1 MSRRKLIVAWS
12 AIALLLVLIVIA
24 GGIFSL
30 TQTNFGQDQ
39 VRKYV
44 QSWINGKVRGTFY
57 VGRITGG
64 LFTGVTIDSLEIRDE
79 RDSLFLRSGPVRV
92 RYDMRDIFD
101 RRILL
106 SHVELTRPVVR
117 LHEHLDGKWNY
128 QRIFPSGPK
137 RPPGTQRGFGDF
149 IVIDSADVREA
160 NIAVG
165 LKWRPAD
172 TLSGR
177 KRDSVIAH
185 ALGSMT
191 RPMKGNEWRSEVHRT
206 AEGFSK
212 IYRFTSVNAS
222 LGYARIADPD
232 TVGRFFRVASLRAN
246 SSDPPL
252 RIKSGAVDVRHVGD
266 SVWIQSPGFALAGSR
281 GRVPSGKLV
290 WGGGIPMR
298 YDIHIVGE
306 SVSMSD
312 IAWVYPTLPTTGG
325 GRLDLYIN
333 NVGHPRVIDYAIKNM
348 DIRTTQSRLTGDMT
362 YAVGGPL
369 LVLKDVDVRAA
380 PLDFALIRVF
390 NGEPL
395 PLPWRGQLNGTIQA
409 TGGPLNRFR
418 VDDARFTFNDANVP
432 GAVSRLSAT
441 GVLDIF
447 TPARTIFHGVDVD
460 IASLDLRTLRYLSP
474 AFLELQGTVS
484 GTTTLDSL
492 WLDVRFTNADL
503 LHHDGDLPTS
513 RITGSGRITDNDT
526 YMSYDMELEASPV
539 NMTTLARSYP
549 DIPLR
554 GEYSGPVRIRGQP
567 AELEVDA
574 TLTGA
579 GGTIT
584 YVGTVDSNM
593 PTLGAHGTG
602 TVANLNIRTLI
613 ENEKA
618 PRTLLNGDYSIAFV
632 GDSLVAGTGTITTS
646 LRGSIDRLNISS
658 SRASVRLDNGIAR
671 IDTLVVQSDVAFAS
685 ASGSMGMIEGAEG
698 NLRFNVSVDSLA
710 DVKRY
715 IAQNTTLSTTDSL
728 RGAIRVTGE
737 LKGTKDLLSLE
748 GTLAGRELFFEGRTV
763 ERVGGRF
770 SLTGLPDTPSG
781 DISFEADTIR
791 AGAVGFTT
799 MEANV
804 NVTSA
809 TTATFRAR
817 LASESGIT
825 STINGGAER
834 RGDTTLVAVDSGA
847 VTVSANSSYV
857 LESPARVVLLPG
869 GGSLDSLMLRHSTN
883 ARLAVRDVRLTGDSV
898 RGNVRTDSVDIAVLE
913 AFIPGFQRARG
924 SLVANVDVRGTTK
937 QPIIDGQFRLKDA
950 SASLTNL
957 GLTLDGVNADILLER
972 DTVFIQRMVAETN
985 RDRRGTLGVTGH
997 VSLEQY
1003 TNPVFA
1009 LRMVARNFHIVEKP
1023 GLASLDISTD
1033 NELTLTGPYRAAT
1046 VSGAVRVDRGT
1057 IYIPELITKDII
1069 DLSDPEF
1076 AGIVDTLLSRDRTLL
1091 PETPS
1096 DFARNLSLQNVA
1108 VNIGDAVWLRSSE
1121 ANVKLG
1127 GSLNVTLGRSRQT
1140 GERSQLALEGT
1151 LNAQRGT
1158 YRLTLVDP
1166 FVEPTFDVESGSL
1179 RFFGT
1184 PDLNPTLDIRAI
1196 HTIRQPNTRS
1206 ANRRD
1211 IRVRVNIGGTLASP
1225 TLALD
1230 NPDNL
1235 PLSQSDLLSYL
1246 ITGEPAIALDNS
1258 QGVYQS
1264 QLASFALRYGSSLL
1278 TSAIPRNLV
1287 DFFDIQTGRVSET
1300 QSQQATDP
1308 YLYSLLNSR
1317 AVVGKQIGSNWFLGL
1332 STGLCFVNANNFRE
1346 NFGLK
1351 LEYRFNSIYTA
1362 QAGIEPG
1369 SSDIT
1374 CARNAPQIQQ
1384 QTPRQFGFD
1393 FFRTWRF

>member
-12 AIALLLVLIVIA
+12 AIALLAVLVVIA
-24 GGIFSL
+24 AGVFSL
-30 TQTNFGQDQ
+30 TQTGFGQNQ
-39 VRKYV
+39 VRKYI
-44 QSWINGKVRGTFY
+44 QSWLDGKVRGSFY
-57 VGRITGG
+57 VGRISGG
-64 LFTGVTIDSLEIRDE
+64 MFSGVTIDSIEIRDE
-79 RDSLFLRSGPVRV
+79 KDSLFIRTGPVRV
-92 RYDMRDIFD
+92 KYDMRDIFD

-106 SHVELTRPVVR
+106 SHVEVMRPVVR

-149 IVIDSADVREA
+149 IVIDSADVRDA
-160 NIAVG
+160 NIRVG
-165 LKWRPAD
+165 LKWRPSD
-172 TLSGR
+172 TLSAR
-177 KRDSVIAH
+177 KRDSVVAY
-185 ALGSMT
+185 ALGSLT
-191 RPMKGNEWRSEVHRT
+191 RPMKGNEWRSEVRRT
-206 AEGFSK
+206 EEGFTK
-212 IYRFTSVNAS
+212 IYRFTEMNAALS
-222 LGYARIADPD
+222 YVRIADPD
-232 TVGRFFRVASLRAN
+232 TVGRFFRIANVSVN

-252 RIKSGAVDVRHVGD
+252 QIKRAALDVKHVGD
-266 SVWIQSPGFALAGSR
+266 SVWLQSPGFALAGSR
-281 GRVPSGKLV
+281 GTVPSGKLV

-298 YDIHIVGE
+298 YDIRIVGD
-306 SVSMSD
+306 SVSLSD
-312 IAWVYPTLPTTGG
+312 VAWVYPTLPTTGG
-325 GRLDLYIN
+325 GKLDLHIN
-333 NVGHPRVIDYAIKNM
+333 NVDHPRVIDYAIRNM
-348 DIRTTQSRLTGDMT
+348 DVRTTQSRLTGNMT
-362 YAVGGPL
+362 YGVGGPV
-369 LVLKDVDVRAA
+369 LVLKDVNIRAA

-395 PLPWRGQLNGTIQA
+395 PLPWKGQLNGTVSA
-409 TGGPLNRFR
+409 TGGPVNRFR
-418 VDDARFTFNDANVP
+418 VDETRFTFNDANVP
-432 GAVSRLSAT
+432 GAVSRASGR

-447 TPARTIFHGVDVD
+447 TPALTVFRGFDVS
-460 IASLDLRTLRYLSP
+460 IETLDLRTLRFLSP

-484 GTTTLDSL
+484 GTTRLDSL
-492 WLDVRFTNADL
+492 WLDVRFSNADIV
-503 LHHDGDLPTS
+503 HHDGVLPTS
-513 RITGSGRITDNDT
+513 RFTGSGRMTDNDT
-526 YMSYDMELEASPV
+526 YMSYDMELEAAPV

-554 GEYSGPVRIRGQP
+554 GNFAGPVKIRGQP
-567 AELEVDA
+567 RDLDVEAS
-574 TLTGA
+574 LTGV

-584 YVGTVDSNM
+584 YAGKVDANL
-593 PTLGAHGTG
+593 PELGANGAGTFQNI
-602 TVANLNIRTLI
+602 NL
-613 ENEKA
+613 
-618 PRTLLNGDYSIAFV
+618 RTLLENPEAPATLVAGDYTIDFA
-632 GDSLVAGTGTITTS
+632 GDSLVVGRGTITGNMS
-646 LRGSIDRLNISS
+646 GRVDRLAIAS
-658 SRASVRLDNGIAR
+658 SRTSFRLDNGIAR
-671 IDTLVVQSDVAFAS
+671 IDTLVVQSDVASAS
-685 ASGSMGMIEGAEG
+685 ASGSVGLIEGIEG

-710 DVKRY
+710 DVQRY
-715 IAQNTTLSTTDSL
+715 IGQRTSIATDSL
-728 RGAIRVTGE
+728 RGAVRVTGE

-748 GTLAGRELFFEGRTV
+748 GTLAGRQIFLDGRTV
-763 ERVGGRF
+763 EGISGKF
-770 SLTGLPDTPSG
+770 ALTGLPDTPAG
-781 DISFEADTIR
+781 EITLEADTIR
-791 AGAVGFTT
+791 AGPVGFTSLDAAAT
-799 MEANV
+799 
-804 NVTSA
+804 VTSA
-809 TTATFRAR
+809 TSATFTAR
-817 LASESGIT
+817 LASEGGII
-825 STINGGAER
+825 STLGGAAQR
-834 RGDTTLVAVDSGA
+834 IGDTTMVTLDSGA
-847 VTVSANSSYV
+847 VTVAENSSYR
-857 LESPARVVLLPG
+857 LESPAHVRLMPG
-869 GGSLDSLMLRHSTN
+869 GGSLDSLLLRHSSN
-883 ARLAVRDVRLTGDSV
+883 ARLAIRGVSLDGDSV

-913 AFIPGFQRARG
+913 AFIPGFQQARG

-950 SASLTNL
+950 SATLTNL
-957 GLTLDGVNADILLER
+957 GLTLDRLNADILLER

-985 RDRRGTLGVTGH
+985 RDRRGTLGVSGY
-997 VSLEQY
+997 VSLEEY
-1003 TNPVFA
+1003 TDPVFA
-1009 LRMVARNFHIVEKP
+1009 LRAQARNFHIIERP

-1033 NELTLTGPYRAAT
+1033 EDLTLDGRYSGAR
-1046 VSGAVRVDRGT
+1046 VGGAVRVDRGT
-1057 IYIPELITKDII
+1057 IYIPELITKDIV

-1076 AGIVDTLLSRDRTLL
+1076 AGIVDTLLSRDRKLL

-1096 DFARNLSLQNVA
+1096 AFARNLSLENVA

-1127 GSLNVTLGRSRQT
+1127 GSLNVTLGRSPQT
-1140 GERSQLALEGT
+1140 GDRSQLALEGT
-1151 LNAQRGT
+1151 LNAVRGT

-1166 FVEPTFDVESGSL
+1166 FVQPTFDVESGSL

-1206 ANRRD
+1206 ANLRD
-1211 IRVRVNIGGTLASP
+1211 IRVRVNIGGTLAQP

-1246 ITGEPAIALDNS
+1246 ITGEPAIALDNANS
-1258 QGVYQS
+1258 AYQS

-1287 DFFDIQTGRVSET
+1287 DFFDIQTGRVSDA
-1300 QSQQATDP
+1300 QAQQATDP

-1332 STGLCFVNANNFRE
+1332 STGLCFVNANNFRD

>member
-12 AIALLLVLIVIA
+12 AIALLGVMLVVAA
-24 GGIFSL
+24 GVFSL
-30 TQTNFGQDQ
+30 TQTNYGQDQ

-44 QSWINGKVRGTFY
+44 QSWINGRVQGTFY

-79 RDSLFLRSGPVRV
+79 NDSLFIRTGPIRV
-92 RYDMRDIFD
+92 KYDMRDIFD

-106 SHVELTRPVVR
+106 SHVEVNRPVVR

-149 IVIDSADVREA
+149 IVIDSADVRDG
-160 NIAVG
+160 NVAVG

-172 TLSGR
+172 SLTGR
-177 KRDSVIAH
+177 RRDSVVAY

-191 RPMKGNEWRSEVHRT
+191 RETKGNQWRSEVHRT

-212 IYRFTSVNAS
+212 IYRFTDLNAAV
-222 LGYARIADPD
+222 GYARIADPD
-232 TVGRFFRVASLRAN
+232 TVGRFFRVTRASVN

-252 RIKSGAVDVRHVGD
+252 RVKRVAIDIRHLGD
-266 SVWIQSPGFALAGSR
+266 SVWLQSPGFELTASR
-281 GRVPSGKLV
+281 GSLPSGKLV
-290 WGGGIPMR
+290 WGGGVPMR
-298 YDIHIVGE
+298 YDIHITGD
-306 SVSMSD
+306 SVSLSD
-312 IAWVYPTLPTTGG
+312 VAWVYPTLPTTGG
-325 GRLDLYIN
+325 GKLDLHIN
-333 NVGHPRVIDYAIKNM
+333 NVEHPRVVDYAIRNM
-348 DIRTTQSRLTGDMT
+348 DVRTTQSRLIGNMT
-362 YAVGGPL
+362 YGVGGPL
-369 LVLKDVDVRAA
+369 LVLKDVELRAA

-395 PLPWRGQLNGTIQA
+395 PLPWKGQLNGTVRA
-409 TGGPLNRFR
+409 RGGPVNRFR
-418 VDDARFTFNDANVP
+418 VDESRFTFSDGNVP
-432 GAVSRLSAT
+432 GAVSRLT
-441 GVLDIF
+441 GRGVLDIF
-447 TPARTIFHGVDVD
+447 TPALTVFHGFDVA
-460 IASLDLRTLRYLSP
+460 IETLDLRTLRYLSP

-484 GTTTLDSL
+484 GTTRLDSL
-492 WLDVRFTNADL
+492 WLDVRFSNADI
-503 LHHDGDLPTS
+503 LHHHGALPVS
-513 RITGSGRITDNDT
+513 RITGRGRMTDNDT
-526 YMSYDMELEASPV
+526 YMSYDMELEAAPI
-539 NMTTLARSYP
+539 NMSTLAVSYP

-554 GEYSGPVRIRGQP
+554 GNFTGPVRIVGQP
-567 AELEVDA
+567 KELSVEA
-574 TLTGA
+574 TLTGDA
-579 GGTIT
+579 GAIT
-584 YVGTVDSNM
+584 YAGTVDANL
-593 PTLGAHGTG
+593 PTYGADGTG
-602 TVANLNIRTLI
+602 TFANINLRTLV
-613 ENEKA
+613 ENPEA
-618 PRTLLNGDYSIAFV
+618 PLTRVSGDYSINFV
-632 GDSLVAGTGTITTS
+632 GDSLVVGTGTIAGTMNGTV
-646 LRGSIDRLNISS
+646 DRLAISS

-671 IDTLVVQSDVAFAS
+671 IDTLVVQSDVAHAT
-685 ASGSMGMIEGAEG
+685 ASGSLGLIEGMEG
-698 NLRFNVSVDSLA
+698 NLRFTLSVDSLA

-715 IAQNTTLSTTDSL
+715 INQRTAISADSL
-728 RGAIRVTGE
+728 RGALRITGE
-737 LKGTKDLLSLE
+737 LAGTKDLLSLE
-748 GTLAGRELFFEGRTV
+748 GTLAGREIFVEGRSV
-763 ERVGGRF
+763 ERVGGKF
-770 SLTGLPDTPSG
+770 SLTGLPDAPVG
-781 DISFEADTIR
+781 EISLDADTIR
-791 AGAVGFTT
+791 AGAVGFTSLNAT
-799 MEANV
+799 AS
-804 NVTSA
+804 VTSA
-809 TTATFRAR
+809 SSATFAAR
-817 LASESGIT
+817 LASEGGIV
-825 STINGGAER
+825 STVGGAAR
-834 RGDTTLVAVDSGA
+834 RFGDTTIVSLDSGS
-847 VTVSANSSYV
+847 VIVSESSRYR
-857 LESPARVVLLPG
+857 LESPAQVTLVPG
-869 GGSLDSLMLRHSTN
+869 GGSLDSLLLRHTTN
-883 ARLAVRDVRLTGDSV
+883 ARLAIRDVRLSGDSV
-898 RGNVRTDSVDIAVLE
+898 QGNVRTDSVDIAVLE
-913 AFIPGFQRARG
+913 AFIPGLQRAKG
-924 SLVANVDVRGTTK
+924 SLVANVDVRGTTN

-950 SASLTNL
+950 SATLTNL
-957 GLTLDGVNADILLER
+957 GLTLDRLNADVLLER
-972 DTVFIQRMVAETN
+972 DTVFIQRMVAETI
-985 RDRRGTLGVTGH
+985 RDRRGTLGVTGF
-997 VSLEQY
+997 VSLEEY
-1003 TNPVFA
+1003 SNPVFA
-1009 LRMVARNFHIVEKP
+1009 LRAQARNFHIVERP

-1033 NELTLTGPYRAAT
+1033 DDLTLDGPYRGAR
-1046 VSGAVRVDRGT
+1046 VGGAVRVDRGT
-1057 IYIPELITKDII
+1057 IYIPELINKDII

-1096 DFARNLSLQNVA
+1096 DFARNLTLQNVA

-1127 GSLNVTLGRSRQT
+1127 GSLNVTLGRSAQT
-1140 GERSQLALEGT
+1140 GDRSQLALEGT
-1151 LNAQRGT
+1151 LSAVRGT

-1166 FVEPTFDVESGSL
+1166 FVQPTFDVESGSL

-1206 ANRRD
+1206 ANLRD
-1211 IRVRVNIGGTLASP
+1211 IRVRVNIGGTLAEP
-1225 TLALD
+1225 TLVLD

-1258 QGVYQS
+1258 NSGYQQ
-1264 QLASFALRYGSSLL
+1264 QLASFALRYGSSLI

-1287 DFFDIQTGRVSET
+1287 DFFDIQTGRVSGA
-1300 QSQQATDP
+1300 QAQQATDP

-1317 AVVGKQIGSNWFLGL
+1317 AVAGKQIGSNWFLGL